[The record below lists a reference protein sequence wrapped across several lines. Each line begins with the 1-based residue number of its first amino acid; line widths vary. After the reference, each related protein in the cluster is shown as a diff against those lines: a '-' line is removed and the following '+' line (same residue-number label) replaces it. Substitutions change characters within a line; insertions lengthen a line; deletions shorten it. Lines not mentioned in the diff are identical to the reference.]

1 MASEASLP
9 ADKVERLAA
18 IAASRAYEIHL
29 DKKADLTDEE
39 RKEVE
44 GAAQM
49 STKVIRL
56 LLPFFD
62 SAARA
67 SSPSAK
73 VEVRDPKK
81 DDSTFVLK
89 AQKALSEGDP
99 VTVPYNIG
107 VTTTADVLLNHG
119 AVPASRLDGSSY
131 ADARLLAR
139 HPDTD
144 IPGSPADDRA
154 MADDVGTPAGE
165 AARLR
170 LSLKNAKTNK
180 KHTSF
185 FKAIK
190 AGGRIGAQ
198 K

>member
-1 MASEASLP
+1 
-9 ADKVERLAA
+9 
-18 IAASRAYEIHL
+18 
-29 DKKADLTDEE
+29 
-39 RKEVE
+39 
-44 GAAQM
+44 
-49 STKVIRL
+49 
-56 LLPFFD
+56 
-62 SAARA
+62 
-67 SSPSAK
+67 
-73 VEVRDPKK
+73 
-81 DDSTFVLK
+81 LK
-89 AQKALSEGDP
+89 AQKALSEGDA

-154 MADDVGTPAGE
+154 MAEDVGTPAGE

>member
-1 MASEASLP
+1 MSVGTCRSTVTPSPRQKSPRTPSASSTSRVHVSGEAKRAS
-9 ADKVERLAA
+9 ALAA
-18 IAASRAYEIHL
+18 CITILMRS
-29 DKKADLTDEE
+29 
-39 RKEVE
+39 
-44 GAAQM
+44 
-49 STKVIRL
+49 
-56 LLPFFD
+56 
-62 SAARA
+62 
-67 SSPSAK
+67 
-73 VEVRDPKK
+73 
-81 DDSTFVLK
+81 
-89 AQKALSEGDP
+89 
-99 VTVPYNIG
+99 IG

-170 LSLKNAKTNK
+170 LSLKNARTNK

>member
-1 MASEASLP
+1 M
-9 ADKVERLAA
+9 
-18 IAASRAYEIHL
+18 
-29 DKKADLTDEE
+29 
-39 RKEVE
+39 
-44 GAAQM
+44 
-49 STKVIRL
+49 
-56 LLPFFD
+56 
-62 SAARA
+62 
-67 SSPSAK
+67 
-73 VEVRDPKK
+73 
-81 DDSTFVLK
+81 
-89 AQKALSEGDP
+89 
-99 VTVPYNIG
+99 PYNIG

-190 AGGRIGAQ
+190 AGGRIGAAKWCQ
-198 K
+198 AAHVSEDHFRVAHAAKACWGLWRSGGE